1 MSSQTPRQLSSEP
14 WPELSFEPSSKQ
26 SSEPTPERSD
36 RSLSEAMDEAH
47 RRMCSAQRELL
58 ALIAEADRRSSWI
71 EEGAWSCACFLA
83 ARYGITRWKAHRW
96 IAAAH
101 ALEGLPEIAAALS
114 GGELSLDKTVELTRL
129 ADSGSEHRLLRWAKR
144 TSAAGIR
151 RAGDLAARADAE
163 AVRAADTA
171 RFVSWSWFDED
182 TRFSLSAELPAAD
195 GAIVARAIERL
206 AGTLPESLGE
216 DDPERSADARRADA
230 LVAMCSVRIGAD
242 ADPDRASI
250 VVHAPAEALADGR
263 GRFEIE
269 GGPLISSETVRRL
282 CCTARVQWIASD
294 ATGRPL
300 SLGRMSREP
309 PAWMLRELRHRDREC
324 VFPGCG
330 MRRFVHAHHVR
341 WWDRGGRTELDNLAL
356 VCVFHHK
363 LVHEHGWTLRRQA
376 DGTARWFHPD
386 GTAYRAG
393 PEPAREAPR
402 PPPRKSVA

>member
-1 MSSQTPRQLSSEP
+1 MSSQTPGQLSSE
-14 WPELSFEPSSKQ
+14 LSSDR
-26 SSEPTPERSD
+26 SSEPATERSD

-47 RRMCSAQRELL
+47 RRICSAERELL

-71 EEGAWSCACFLA
+71 EEGAWSFASFLA

-114 GGELSLDKTVELTRL
+114 GGALSLDKTVELTRL
-129 ADSGSEHRLLRWAKR
+129 ADSGSEDRLLRWAKR

-151 RAGDLAARADAE
+151 RAGDLAARSDAE
-163 AVRAADTA
+163 AVRAAESA
-171 RFVSWSWFDED
+171 RFVSWSWFDEE
-182 TRFSLSAELPAAD
+182 TRFSLTAELPAAD

-206 AGTLPESLGE
+206 AETLPEPPGE
-216 DDPERSADARRADA
+216 DDPGRSADARRADA

-250 VVHAPAEALADGR
+250 IVHAPAEALAQGR
-263 GRFEIE
+263 ARFEIE
-269 GGPLISSETVRRL
+269 GGPVISSETVRRL

-309 PAWMLRELRHRDREC
+309 SAWMLRELRHRDREC
-324 VFPGCG
+324 VFPGCA

-363 LVHEHGWTLRRQA
+363 LVHEHGWSLRREA

-386 GTAYRAG
+386 GSPYRAG
-393 PEPAREAPR
+393 PVPAREAPR
-402 PPPRKSVA
+402 PPPEESVA